1 MLLILLKIWKY
12 LQSCLVLLE
21 LEEDVVDGLMTASSV
36 VSAWSLNFSGKKDHL
51 FLGVELR

>member
-21 LEEDVVDGLMTASSV
+21 LEEGVVDGLMTASSV